1 MEFNATFFITA
12 ISFIVFVFLMNTIL
26 YRPLERIVDERE
38 KLISENYEKA
48 KELNSE
54 AKNLLEK
61 KAFEIA
67 QAKVKAKNYA
77 DEEQKK
83 NYDESSKKIRAE
95 KENSLKYINEQKQI
109 MHKESEK
116 FKQDMNANIES
127 FAELIMKK
135 FINKEKGG
143 NNAQ

>member
-116 FKQDMNANIES
+116 FKQDINANIES

-135 FINKEKGG
+135 FINKEKRG